1 MTDLLSTGISGL
13 LASQLA
19 LNTTGHNISNVNT
32 AGYSRQDVL
41 LGAANA
47 DLTSR
52 AWIGTGVNVEGVR
65 RLYDLFLTNQVR
77 DATGAQSR
85 LSTFSELAS
94 RVENTLSDPAA
105 GLQPAMDKFFGA
117 LGDLAAQP
125 ADMPTRQAVLGQANA
140 MTSRLHGLSSQ
151 LSSLDHEA
159 DQRIGSEVGQINTL
173 SQGIANLNAQIQRAG
188 TRPPNDLLDKRDEL
202 VRQLSTHVGIRV
214 TPQDGN
220 MINVTTGNGQ
230 GLVLGSRAQALK
242 TVANAFDPSRHD
254 VATADGSVI
263 TSQISGGA
271 LGGVLDFR
279 RDMLDPARNAL
290 GRTAVALADAM
301 NTQNHDGMDLNGALG
316 GDLFTTTTPTVHA
329 NRNNGGSATV
339 SATFGDVSALTT
351 SDYTM
356 RYDGS
361 AWSLTRG
368 DGTAVPMT
376 GTGTPADPF
385 VADGLQ
391 FQVAGAAS
399 AGDSFLI
406 QPTANAAAGT
416 NVAITDPRLIAAASP
431 VAASA
436 AGSNT
441 GSGAIG
447 ALSVTDAT
455 NPNLLQPVAIT
466 FTAANTYQINGSGS
480 FTYAPGSPIVAN
492 GWSLDLSGAPQPGD
506 TFRVGPN
513 TAGAGDNTNALALA
527 AIADKAVL
535 DGGNSTLTDAYAQL
549 VSGVG
554 VDAQQAASGLDLQT
568 ALLNQSIASQQ
579 SVSGVNL
586 DEEAA
591 NLVRY
596 QQSYQA
602 AAQVISVA
610 GTLFDTMLSAVR
622 AS

>member
-1 MTDLLSTGISGL
+1 
-13 LASQLA
+13 
-19 LNTTGHNISNVNT
+19 
-32 AGYSRQDVL
+32 
-41 LGAANA
+41 
-47 DLTSR
+47 
-52 AWIGTGVNVEGVR
+52 
-65 RLYDLFLTNQVR
+65 
-77 DATGAQSR
+77 
-85 LSTFSELAS
+85 
-94 RVENTLSDPAA
+94 
-105 GLQPAMDKFFGA
+105 
-117 LGDLAAQP
+117 
-125 ADMPTRQAVLGQANA
+125 
-140 MTSRLHGLSSQ
+140 MTSRLHALSGQ
-151 LSSLDHEA
+151 LSSLDHET
-159 DQRIGSEVGQINTL
+159 DQRIGAEVGQINTL
-173 SQGIANLNAQIQRAG
+173 SQGIANLNVQIQRAG

-230 GLVLGSRAQALK
+230 GLVLGSRAQGLK
-242 TVANAFDPSRHD
+242 TVPNAFDPSRHD

-263 TSQISGGA
+263 TSRISGGA

-301 NTQNHDGMDLNGALG
+301 NTQNHAGMDLNGALG

-329 NRNNGGSATV
+329 NANNGGSATV

-376 GTGTPADPF
+376 GTGTAADPF

-416 NVAITDPRLIAAASP
+416 SVAITDPRLIAAASP

-455 NPNLLQPVAIT
+455 NTNLLQPVAIT

-480 FTYAPGSPIVAN
+480 FTWTPGSPIVAN

-527 AIADKAVL
+527 GIADKAVL